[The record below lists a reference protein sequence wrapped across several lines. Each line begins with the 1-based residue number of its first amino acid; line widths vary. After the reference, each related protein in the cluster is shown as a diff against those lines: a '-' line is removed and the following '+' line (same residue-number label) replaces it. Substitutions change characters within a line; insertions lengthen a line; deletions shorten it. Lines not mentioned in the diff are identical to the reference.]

1 MGLQIDPKTVI
12 PCVRRR
18 LCRLL
23 PSLDILSTTLP
34 VFSTGSRCGRYSVIA
49 PIMLCT
55 HRFTSDARAFML
67 LREASLDSMPDTPR
81 RAHREHGSMFEFH
94 FQALPL
100 HSSTRRAT
108 EKTSRHHLRLTTSP
122 PRHHT
127 AKRGRSFSAVVNSAS
142 NIKRNVKPQA
152 TMQNAKFCS
161 MAEQERALPG
171 HVFGDNSWHSPDQL
185 QWLLHDGLW
194 AHTACCFPL
203 NDQSV

>member
-100 HSSTRRAT
+100 HSSTHRAT
-108 EKTSRHHLRLTTSP
+108 EKTSRHHLRLTSP

-127 AKRGRSFSAVVNSAS
+127 AKRGRSFCSRQLSLEYQTQCETTGDCAEYQILFNGRTG
-142 NIKRNVKPQA
+142 KGA
-152 TMQNAKFCS
+152 TRSRLWRQLL
-161 MAEQERALPG
+161 AL
-171 HVFGDNSWHSPDQL
+171 S
-185 QWLLHDGLW
+185 
-194 AHTACCFPL
+194 
-203 NDQSV
+203 